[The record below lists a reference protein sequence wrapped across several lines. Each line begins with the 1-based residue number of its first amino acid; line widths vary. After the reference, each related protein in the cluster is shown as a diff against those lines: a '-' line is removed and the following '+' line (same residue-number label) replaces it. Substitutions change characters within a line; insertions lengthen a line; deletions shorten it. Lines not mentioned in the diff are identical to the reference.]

1 MAMLDA
7 SPFQEWVRAFDEY
20 ERAKRR
26 WDAAGATGNQA
37 LIDHLRPELDEA
49 SRDLD
54 AAIKTLNK
62 RVR

>member
-7 SPFQEWVRAFDEY
+7 SPFQEWVRAFDGY

-26 WDAAGATGNQA
+26 WDAAGATGNRA
-37 LIDHLRPELDEA
+37 LIDYLRPELEGA

-54 AAIKTLNK
+54 VAIKTLNK
-62 RVR
+62 QVR